1 MSLLAEEIVEE
12 WLNRQGFFT
21 IRGIKI
27 GVDEIDLLAMRVN
40 GNYTECRHI
49 EVTASINP
57 MSYISRVPLEIQR
70 ATGRSATSRT
80 PRTTDELRVGIREWI
95 ERKFNLNKKR
105 QLREKLFP
113 GIWSFELV
121 VNKVFC
127 VEELDLFS
135 EAGIK
140 VLHLRDI
147 LLELKNNTTLIKKAS
162 GTSLVDLILLD
173 AGITLEQ

>member
-1 MSLLAEEIVEE
+1 M
-12 WLNRQGFFT
+12 
-21 IRGIKI
+21 
-27 GVDEIDLLAMRVN
+27 LAMRVN
-40 GNYTECRHI
+40 GNNTECRHI

-80 PRTTDELRVGIREWI
+80 PRTTEELRVGIREWI